1 MAPSSTKTH
10 DHEQL
15 HVFFVPF
22 MSPGHQIPMID
33 MARIFASRGVK
44 ATILTTP
51 LNISRFESSINR
63 DDYHHHNPIK
73 LLLLNFP
80 STAANLPP
88 NCENL
93 DAIPSR
99 DLSYNFSKAIMMLH
113 PQADDLVRQCQPDA
127 IISDMNFPWTAEIA
141 RKYGIPRLVFHGT
154 CCFSLSLSVAAAQ
167 HKPNV
172 NVSSDTETFL
182 VPGLPRPVYITQ
194 SQMPDQ
200 FFGNTDLQEFFE
212 KLIKA
217 ERNSYGVVAN
227 TFFEIEPDY
236 IKHYEKVTG
245 KVVYPVGPVS
255 LFNTKAIDIAERG
268 NGGDRG
274 SVDADYCVSWLDSRE
289 PNSVLYVCFG
299 SLCEFA
305 ESQLLE
311 IALGLE
317 SSNICFIWVIK
328 SDAFLLL
335 DKDFE
340 ERVKD
345 RGLIIK
351 GWAPQVLILNH
362 PAVGGFMTH
371 CGWNSVLESVSS
383 GVPMITWPLFAEQFY
398 NENFVLTHWKIGVG
412 VGVESG
418 LAWGEEEKIGVLVR
432 RDRVEKV
439 VYQFMI
445 NGGEEVEGMRKRAR
459 KLSELAKIAVSKGG
473 SSYVNVGLLIDDLLN
488 QKVERLSKKK
498 ESVDQFV

>member
-1 MAPSSTKTH
+1 M
-10 DHEQL
+10 
-15 HVFFVPF
+15 
-22 MSPGHQIPMID
+22 
-33 MARIFASRGVK
+33 
-44 ATILTTP
+44 
-51 LNISRFESSINR
+51 
-63 DDYHHHNPIK
+63 
-73 LLLLNFP
+73 
-80 STAANLPP
+80 
-88 NCENL
+88 
-93 DAIPSR
+93 
-99 DLSYNFSKAIMMLH
+99 
-113 PQADDLVRQCQPDA
+113 
-127 IISDMNFPWTAEIA
+127 
-141 RKYGIPRLVFHGT
+141 
-154 CCFSLSLSVAAAQ
+154 
-167 HKPNV
+167 
-172 NVSSDTETFL
+172 
-182 VPGLPRPVYITQ
+182 
-194 SQMPDQ
+194 
-200 FFGNTDLQEFFE
+200 
-212 KLIKA
+212 
-217 ERNSYGVVAN
+217 
-227 TFFEIEPDY
+227 
-236 IKHYEKVTG
+236 
-245 KVVYPVGPVS
+245 
-255 LFNTKAIDIAERG
+255 
-268 NGGDRG
+268 
-274 SVDADYCVSWLDSRE
+274 
-289 PNSVLYVCFG
+289 LYVCFG
-299 SLCEFA
+299 SLYEFA

-345 RGLIIK
+345 RELIIK

-398 NENFVLTHWKIGVG
+398 NGNFVLTHWKIGVG

-439 VYQFMI
+439 VSQFMI
-445 NGGEEVEGMRKRAR
+445 NGGEEVEGMRKRAS

-498 ESVDQFV
+498 ETVDQFV

>member
-1 MAPSSTKTH
+1 MISCVLFNSRFILAPSSTKIH

-22 MSPGHQIPMID
+22 MSPGHQID

-99 DLSYNFSKAIMMLH
+99 DLSYNFSKAIMMLQ

-212 KLIKA
+212 KFIKA

-255 LFNTKAIDIAERG
+255 LFNTKAIDIAER
-268 NGGDRG
+268 
-274 SVDADYCVSWLDSRE
+274 
-289 PNSVLYVCFG
+289 
-299 SLCEFA
+299 
-305 ESQLLE
+305 
-311 IALGLE
+311 
-317 SSNICFIWVIK
+317 K
-328 SDAFLLL
+328 
-335 DKDFE
+335 
-340 ERVKD
+340 
-345 RGLIIK
+345 
-351 GWAPQVLILNH
+351 
-362 PAVGGFMTH
+362 
-371 CGWNSVLESVSS
+371 
-383 GVPMITWPLFAEQFY
+383 
-398 NENFVLTHWKIGVG
+398 
-412 VGVESG
+412 
-418 LAWGEEEKIGVLVR
+418 R
-432 RDRVEKV
+432 RR
-439 VYQFMI
+439 Q
-445 NGGEEVEGMRKRAR
+445 R
-459 KLSELAKIAVSKGG
+459 
-473 SSYVNVGLLIDDLLN
+473 
-488 QKVERLSKKK
+488 
-498 ESVDQFV
+498 

>member
-1 MAPSSTKTH
+1 MISCVLFNSRFILAPSSTKIH

-22 MSPGHQIPMID
+22 MSPGHQID

-51 LNISRFESSINR
+51 LNISRFESTINR

-99 DLSYNFSKAIMMLH
+99 DLSYNFSKAIMMLQ

-127 IISDMNFPWTAEIA
+127 IISNMNFPWTAEIA
-141 RKYGIPRLVFHGT
+141 RKYGIPRLVFRGT

-182 VPGLPRPVYITQ
+182 VPGLPRSVYITQ

-212 KLIKA
+212 KFIKA

-236 IKHYEKVTG
+236 VKHYEKVTG

-255 LFNTKAIDIAERG
+255 LFNTKAIDIAER
-268 NGGDRG
+268 
-274 SVDADYCVSWLDSRE
+274 
-289 PNSVLYVCFG
+289 
-299 SLCEFA
+299 
-305 ESQLLE
+305 
-311 IALGLE
+311 
-317 SSNICFIWVIK
+317 K
-328 SDAFLLL
+328 
-335 DKDFE
+335 
-340 ERVKD
+340 
-345 RGLIIK
+345 
-351 GWAPQVLILNH
+351 
-362 PAVGGFMTH
+362 
-371 CGWNSVLESVSS
+371 
-383 GVPMITWPLFAEQFY
+383 
-398 NENFVLTHWKIGVG
+398 
-412 VGVESG
+412 
-418 LAWGEEEKIGVLVR
+418 R
-432 RDRVEKV
+432 RR
-439 VYQFMI
+439 Q
-445 NGGEEVEGMRKRAR
+445 R
-459 KLSELAKIAVSKGG
+459 
-473 SSYVNVGLLIDDLLN
+473 
-488 QKVERLSKKK
+488 
-498 ESVDQFV
+498 

>member
-1 MAPSSTKTH
+1 
-10 DHEQL
+10 
-15 HVFFVPF
+15 
-22 MSPGHQIPMID
+22 MSPGHQID

-51 LNISRFESSINR
+51 LNISRFESTINR

-99 DLSYNFSKAIMMLH
+99 DLSYNFSKAIMMLQ

-127 IISDMNFPWTAEIA
+127 IISNMNFPWTAEIA
-141 RKYGIPRLVFHGT
+141 RKYGIPRLVFRGT

-182 VPGLPRPVYITQ
+182 VPGLPRSVYITQ

-212 KLIKA
+212 KFIKA

-236 IKHYEKVTG
+236 VKHYEKVTG

-255 LFNTKAIDIAERG
+255 LFNTKAIDIAERK
-268 NGGDRG
+268 R
-274 SVDADYCVSWLDSRE
+274 RRQ
-289 PNSVLYVCFG
+289 

-345 RGLIIK
+345 RELIIK

-398 NENFVLTHWKIGVG
+398 NGNFVLTHWKIGVG

-439 VYQFMI
+439 VSQFMI
-445 NGGEEVEGMRKRAR
+445 NGGEEVEGMRKRAS
-459 KLSELAKIAVSKGG
+459 KLSELAKIAVSKGD

-498 ESVDQFV
+498 ETVDQFV